1 MGLIRT
7 LRRNLSPS
15 EARLGVAAW
24 LHRVSSA
31 ELALME
37 PNRVCLAEIARELSR
52 LPMGVAREQ
61 GVQCLQKG
69 ADGDAG

>member
-7 LRRNLSPS
+7 LRRNLAPS

-24 LHRVSSA
+24 LHRISNA

-37 PNRVCLAEIARELSR
+37 PNRGCLAEIARELAR
-52 LPMGVAREQ
+52 LPTSVAAEQ
-61 GVQCLQKG
+61 GVQCLRRG